1 MLNKI
6 KIELDDEQLQ
16 ELREVLKKIESAK
29 EPFQIKPN
37 GTMRGMAKVVLKELL
52 IYDDF
57 KKRDQW

>member
-6 KIELDDEQLQ
+6 TFEIDDDELT
-16 ELREVLKKIESAK
+16 ELRELLKKIERTQGELPLK
-29 EPFQIKPN
+29 VN
-37 GTMRGMAKVVLKELL
+37 GTMRGMAKTINREIH